1 MQVSQNYS
9 SCVLQTISLFLHCV
23 KFLKIHV
30 TVFPAMELT
39 IFYDRQMDGQTPM
52 TKQYVS

>member
-9 SCVLQTISLFLHCV
+9 SCVLQTISFFKLCE
-23 KFLKIHV
+23 
-30 TVFPAMELT
+30 VFKNTCNRFPVMELT